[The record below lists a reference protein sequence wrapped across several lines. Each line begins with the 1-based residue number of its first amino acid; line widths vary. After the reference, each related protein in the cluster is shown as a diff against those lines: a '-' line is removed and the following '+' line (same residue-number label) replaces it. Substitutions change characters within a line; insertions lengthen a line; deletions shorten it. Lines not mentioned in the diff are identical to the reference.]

1 MESGPEAFA
10 GAAFALFGGGLLA
23 WTGLCMRTG
32 MPVADGVSRPVAT
45 VTALLSGVVFL
56 TTGCWLLV
64 AL

>member
-23 WTGLCMRTG
+23 WTGVCLRTG
-32 MPVADGVSRPVAT
+32 APVADGVSRPVAT
-45 VTALLSGVVFL
+45 ATALLCGVAFL
-56 TTGCWLLV
+56 ATGGWLLM

>member
-23 WTGLCMRTG
+23 WTGVCLRTG
-32 MPVADGVSRPVAT
+32 APVADGVSRPVAT
-45 VTALLSGVVFL
+45 ATVLLCGVAFL
-56 TTGCWLLV
+56 ATGCWLLV

>member
-32 MPVADGVSRPVAT
+32 TPVADGVSRPVAT

-56 TTGCWLLV
+56 TTGCWLLA

>member
-10 GAAFALFGGGLLA
+10 GVAFALFGGGLLA
-23 WTGLCMRTG
+23 WTGLCLRTG

-56 TTGCWLLV
+56 TTGCWLLA

>member
-56 TTGCWLLV
+56 TTGCWLLA

>member
-10 GAAFALFGGGLLA
+10 GVAFALFGGGLLA

-56 TTGCWLLV
+56 TTGCWLLA

>member
-10 GAAFALFGGGLLA
+10 GAVFALFGGGLLA

-45 VTALLSGVVFL
+45 VTALLSGVLFL
-56 TTGCWLLV
+56 ITGCWLLA